1 MSAAPISAIVLAQ
14 NESANLQECLHTL
27 AWADE
32 RLVVDGFSN
41 DGTPRLDLA
50 GARLI
55 QRQFTNFADQRDAAL
70 RLASHDWV
78 MFVDADERIPVA
90 LRQEIQTRVGCEPVV
105 GYRVPRHNRILGRWM
120 RGSGWA
126 PDFQFRVMDRRR
138 ASYDSDRPVH
148 ELVVAAGDVGQLD
161 HPIEHLSYGTVR
173 EFRLRQRRYA
183 ELVAEGL
190 FRTRTR
196 RRRTAIILQPI
207 REFWRRVVVLRGYR
221 DGAIG
226 VLLAALMAEHE
237 WWVQRGLRARWTS
250 DTKVSS
256 P

>member
-1 MSAAPISAIVLAQ
+1 MTAAKVSAIVLAQ
-14 NESANLQECLHTL
+14 NEADQLQDCLNTL

-32 RLVVDGFSN
+32 RLVIDGFSV
-41 DGTPRLDLA
+41 DGTPQLDLA

-55 QRQFTNFADQRDAAL
+55 QRHFTNFAEQRDAAL

-78 MFVDADERIPVA
+78 LFVDADERIPIA
-90 LRQEIQTRVGCEPVV
+90 LRDEIQTRVGCEPVV

-120 RGSGWA
+120 RGTGWA
-126 PDFQFRVMDRRR
+126 PDFQFRIMDRRR
-138 ASYDSDRPVH
+138 ASYDFDRPVH
-148 ELVVAAGDVGQLD
+148 ELVVATGDVGQLN
-161 HPIEHLSYGTVR
+161 HPIEHFSYGTVR
-173 EFRLRQRRYA
+173 EFRFRQRRYA

-207 REFWRRVVVLRGYR
+207 REFWRRLVVLKGYR

-226 VLLAALMAEHE
+226 VLLAALMAEHV
-237 WWVQRGLRARWTS
+237 WWVQRGLRARWRV
-250 DTKVSS
+250 DDKVLS